1 MCRMVG
7 RQVVLLC
14 LVGTALPGGRYWW
27 MGTDVFQAARTA
39 SINEQIQNEGE
50 IIWPSDEDVYVL
62 KSRQDSFKQ
71 QSTGSDNSFTK
82 QSNDDFKSN
91 PFKHQSNDNSY
102 EQQSN
107 DNSYEQQSN
116 DNSYEKQSNDN
127 SYEQSSNVMTYTD
140 QSNVWEEPINDNSYS
155 GIKYKTKHTAS

>member
-1 MCRMVG
+1 
-7 RQVVLLC
+7 
-14 LVGTALPGGRYWW
+14 
-27 MGTDVFQAARTA
+27 MGTNVFQARRTA
-39 SINEQIQNEGE
+39 STDEQIQNEGE

-62 KSRQDSFKQ
+62 KSSQDSFKQ

-91 PFKHQSNDNSY
+91 PYKHQSNDNSY

-116 DNSYEKQSNDN
+116 ENSYEQKNNENFYEQQSNDN
-127 SYEQSSNVMTYTD
+127 SYEQSSNVMTYND